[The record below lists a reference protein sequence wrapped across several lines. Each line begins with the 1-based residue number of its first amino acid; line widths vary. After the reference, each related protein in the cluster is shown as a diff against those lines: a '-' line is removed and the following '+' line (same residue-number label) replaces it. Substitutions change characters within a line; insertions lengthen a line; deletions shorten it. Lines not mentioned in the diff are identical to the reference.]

1 MIIFR
6 RIILLLIYYYFF
18 YLLFNLKL
26 KLNNKLVLNYNY
38 KMERRL
44 NKKIN
49 DYVHVFKTD
58 LVEKIQSLKSTDN
71 QAVMSELTNYVYQYT
86 NFELNKDDFMKR
98 KRVKSMVPVYERCCA
113 KRASG
118 EQCTRRKK
126 DDCQYCGTHSKGTPH
141 GMISDKE
148 PSSNIKTV
156 DVNAI
161 DIKGIV
167 YYLDN
172 IGNVYD
178 TEDIISN
185 NKNPRIVAKYVKTGE
200 EYSIPDLFNK

>member
-1 MIIFR
+1 
-6 RIILLLIYYYFF
+6 
-18 YLLFNLKL
+18 
-26 KLNNKLVLNYNY
+26 
-38 KMERRL
+38 MERRL

-49 DYVHVFKTD
+49 DYVHEFKTN
-58 LVEKIQSLKSTDN
+58 LVGKIQT
-71 QAVMSELTNYVYQYT
+71 MSDTENNSEMTELINYVYQYN

-126 DDCQYCGTHSKGTPH
+126 DECQYCGTHSKGTPH
-141 GMISDKE
+141 GIMSDQE
-148 PSSNIKTV
+148 PVTTTKKV

-167 YYLDN
+167 YYLDDN
-172 IGNVYD
+172 GNVYD
-178 TEDIISN
+178 TEDVIAN
-185 NKNPRIVAKYVKTGE
+185 VKNPRIIAKYEKNGD
-200 EYSIPDLFNK
+200 EYSIPDLFGK

>member
-1 MIIFR
+1 
-6 RIILLLIYYYFF
+6 
-18 YLLFNLKL
+18 
-26 KLNNKLVLNYNY
+26 
-38 KMERRL
+38 MERRL

-49 DYVHVFKTD
+49 DYVHEFKTD
-58 LVEKIQSLKSTDN
+58 LVGKIQSIQTTPT
-71 QAVMSELTNYVYQYT
+71 QANMVELVNYVYQYT
-86 NFELNKDDFMKR
+86 NFELNKEDFMKR
-98 KRVKSMVPVYERCCA
+98 KRVKSAVPVYERCCA

-148 PSSNIKTV
+148 PTSTTNKV
-156 DVNAI
+156 EVNAI

-172 IGNVYD
+172 TGNVYD

-185 NKNPRIVAKYVKTGE
+185 SKNPRVIAKYVKTGE
-200 EYSIPDLFNK
+200 VYSIPELFNK

>member
-1 MIIFR
+1 
-6 RIILLLIYYYFF
+6 
-18 YLLFNLKL
+18 
-26 KLNNKLVLNYNY
+26 
-38 KMERRL
+38 MERRL

-49 DYVHVFKTD
+49 DYVHEFKTD
-58 LVEKIQSLKSTDN
+58 LVEKIQSIQTTPT
-71 QAVMSELTNYVYQYT
+71 QANMVELVNYVYQYT
-86 NFELNKDDFMKR
+86 NFELNKEDFMKR
-98 KRVKSMVPVYERCCA
+98 KRVKSAVPVYERCCA

-148 PSSNIKTV
+148 PTSTTKKV
-156 DVNAI
+156 EVNAI

-172 IGNVYD
+172 TGNVYD

-185 NKNPRIVAKYVKTGE
+185 SKNPRIIAKYVKTGE
-200 EYSIPDLFNK
+200 VYTIPELFNK

>member
-1 MIIFR
+1 
-6 RIILLLIYYYFF
+6 
-18 YLLFNLKL
+18 
-26 KLNNKLVLNYNY
+26 
-38 KMERRL
+38 MERRL

-156 DVNAI
+156 EVNAI

-185 NKNPRIVAKYVKTGE
+185 NKNPRVVAKYVKTGE